1 MNCVARS
8 VRDERSWRLR
18 AGPVVRKMMKST
30 IGQPRGILNLKAGEK
45 KFQLS
50 RYLPAQDLSFFV
62 ERYWIV
68 SWDLRGQEPYV
79 QETLPYPCVNMV
91 IEKDRSGVFG
101 VEKGKFS
108 RLLENQGRV
117 FGIKF
122 KPGGFYPFV
131 KSPVSQLT
139 NGSTSF
145 WDAFGVDSKALEET
159 ILSQEDEG
167 EMIELVEKFLRERLP
182 ERDKN
187 VTVINEVVD
196 YIIAH
201 REITKVDDVVSQFNL
216 NKRTLQRLFRQYVGV
231 SPKWVIKRYRLHEVA
246 ERLAGGEVVDWP
258 KMVLELG
265 YTDQA
270 HFIKDFKTIVGRTPA
285 EYALHIGSGS

>member
-1 MNCVARS
+1 
-8 VRDERSWRLR
+8 
-18 AGPVVRKMMKST
+18 MKSN
-30 IGQPRGILNLKAGEK
+30 IGKPRGILNLKAGEK

-50 RYLPAQDLSFFV
+50 RYPPAQDLSFSV

-79 QETLPYPCVNMV
+79 QETLPYPCVNLV
-91 IEKDRSGVFG
+91 IEQDQSRVYG
-101 VEKGKFS
+101 VETGKFA
-108 RLLENQGRV
+108 RLLENTGRV

-122 KPGGFYPFV
+122 KPGAFYPFV
-131 KSPVSQLT
+131 KAPVSQLT
-139 NGSTSF
+139 NSSISF
-145 WDAFGVDSKALEET
+145 RDAFGVDSTALEEA
-159 ILSQEDEG
+159 ILSQEDER
-167 EMIELVEKFLRERLP
+167 EMVVHAESFLRERLP

-187 VTVINEVVD
+187 VGVINEIVD

-201 REITKVDDVVSQFNL
+201 REITKVDDFVSQLHL

-258 KMVLELG
+258 GMVVELG
-265 YTDQA
+265 YSDQA
-270 HFIKDFKTIVGRTPA
+270 HFIKDFKAIVGSTPA
-285 EYALHIGSGS
+285 EYALHIGVGS